1 MDKNSYGLRLLQRLR
16 DEAHRF
22 AITFHRKLR
31 EKRQVASVLMEKI
44 DGLGKST
51 FDALMD
57 KFKSMENIE
66 KATYDELI
74 AIPRMRKSVAE
85 NIVKYF
91 KDSDAA
97 GGLSGEL
104 DE

>member
-1 MDKNSYGLRLLQRLR
+1 
-16 DEAHRF
+16 
-22 AITFHRKLR
+22 
-31 EKRQVASVLMEKI
+31 
-44 DGLGKST
+44 
-51 FDALMD
+51 
-57 KFKSMENIE
+57 MENIE